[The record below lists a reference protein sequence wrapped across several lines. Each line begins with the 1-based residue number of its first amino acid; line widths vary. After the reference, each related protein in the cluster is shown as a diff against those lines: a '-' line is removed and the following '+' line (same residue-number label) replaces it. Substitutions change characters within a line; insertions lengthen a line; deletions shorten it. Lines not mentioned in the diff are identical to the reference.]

1 MTQHTHSNII
11 DTERIGRLLKLE
23 GIDLL
28 ESAVLTLHQTF
39 GTQYTSI
46 IEKKNFP
53 DQVVPLVIA
62 QSDHVLHDKINPRHG
77 HIYQQAVNQS
87 HTDCSSAQ
95 YIIKSLPTSAF
106 RQEITSQ
113 NSIAI
118 PTRTQSGEVMGV
130 LFSTFTSPLS
140 PNQQQE
146 VIKHHQLFAD
156 IVIHTLREMWF
167 NDRSEQ
173 LVNQLSYEVSHDSL
187 TGLLNRSCLSDTLE
201 SITQKSVTPFT
212 VALLDI
218 NSFKAINDMHGNY
231 IGDKVLQHVAETL
244 RRTLPENNLTFRT
257 AGNEF
262 AFITYHNDPIG
273 ICEQIVTKIKQG
285 YCSVDLKIDFD
296 VSIGIARS
304 DGNNKDVEQIIF
316 NTSLALKECKQHTD
330 THIQCYDTHLRARY
344 QRKTELIAALRS
356 ELESSIS
363 SKTVSNGNHI
373 NNPASEGNGMYVV
386 IQPIVGKDDT
396 RWEYFEVLT
405 RWKTTQHGDISPVEF
420 IQVAEESG
428 LIVELGERIIELVCR
443 AKITLEQG
451 LGYKIK
457 LGINCSAHELS
468 DSKRYLA
475 YLTKTIKQY
484 NFEANEFVIELT
496 ETVLLSPTP
505 EVKDALNYLRE
516 QGFTIALDD
525 FGTGYSSLNY
535 IHSYPIDC
543 IKIDA
548 VFIQNLLTNSTSE
561 SVVWLIIQLAQR
573 LGVSLVAEGVEEREQ
588 LDKLHSMGCDS
599 IQGYLYSCPLR
610 PETIVSNINALSV

>member
-1 MTQHTHSNII
+1 MTQHIQNGII
-11 DTERIGRLLKLE
+11 NTERIGRLLKLE
-23 GIDLL
+23 GVDLL

-39 GTQYTSI
+39 DTQYTSI
-46 IEKKNFP
+46 IEKKYFP
-53 DQVVPLVIA
+53 DQIVPLVIA
-62 QSDHVLHDKINPRHG
+62 HSDHVLHDKINARHG
-77 HIYQQAVNQS
+77 HIYQQAVNQK
-87 HTDCSSAQ
+87 HPDCSFAQ
-95 YIIKSLPTSAF
+95 YVVQSLPTSAF

-140 PNQQQE
+140 PTQQQE

-156 IVIHTLREMWF
+156 IIIHTLREMWF

-201 SITQKSVTPFT
+201 SITQQSVTPFS

-218 NSFKAINDMHGNY
+218 NSFKAINDQHGNY
-231 IGDKVLQHVAETL
+231 IGDKVLQFVAETL

-262 AFITYHNDPIG
+262 AFITYHSDPIA
-273 ICEQIVTKIKQG
+273 ICEQILAKIKQG
-285 YCSVDLKIDFD
+285 YSGVDIKIDFE

-304 DGNNKDVEQIIF
+304 EGDNKDVEQIIF
-316 NTSLALKECKQHTD
+316 NTSLALKECKQSPD
-330 THIQCYDTHLRARY
+330 THIQCYDTHLRFRY
-344 QRKTELIAALRS
+344 QRKAELIAALRS
-356 ELESSIS
+356 ELENPIS
-363 SKTVSNGNHI
+363 
-373 NNPASEGNGMYVV
+373 NNLTPDGNGMYVV
-386 IQPIVGKDDT
+386 AQPIVGQGEK

-405 RWKTTQHGDISPVEF
+405 RWKTAQHGDISPVEF

-443 AKITLEQG
+443 AKKTLEQG
-451 LGYKIK
+451 LGYIIK
-457 LGINCSAHELS
+457 LGINCSAHELN
-468 DSKRYLA
+468 DSKRYIS
-475 YLTKTIKQY
+475 YLTRTIEQHH
-484 NFEANEFVIELT
+484 FAANEFVIELT
-496 ETVLLSPTP
+496 ETVLLSPTQ
-505 EVKDALNYLRE
+505 ETKAALNYLRE

-548 VFIQNLLTNSTSE
+548 TFIRNLLTNSTSE
-561 SVVWLIIQLAQR
+561 SVVWLIVQLAHR
-573 LGVSLVAEGVEEREQ
+573 LDVSLVAEGVEKREQ
-588 LDKLHSMGCDS
+588 LEKLHAMGCDK
-599 IQGYLYSCPLR
+599 IQGYFYSPPIR
-610 PETIVSNINALSV
+610 PEAIVSYVTHSEPLA

>member
-1 MTQHTHSNII
+1 MTQHTQNGII
-11 DTERIGRLLKLE
+11 NTERIGRLLKLE
-23 GIDLL
+23 GVDLL

-39 GTQYTSI
+39 DTQYTSI
-46 IEKKNFP
+46 IEKKYFP
-53 DQVVPLVIA
+53 DQIVPLVIA
-62 QSDHVLHDKINPRHG
+62 HSDHVLHDKINARHG
-77 HIYQQAVNQS
+77 HIYQQAVNQK
-87 HTDCSSAQ
+87 HPDCSFAQ
-95 YIIKSLPTSAF
+95 YVVQSLPTSAF

-140 PNQQQE
+140 PTQQQE

-156 IVIHTLREMWF
+156 IIIHTLREMWF

-201 SITQKSVTPFT
+201 SITQQSVTPFS

-218 NSFKAINDMHGNY
+218 NSFKAINDQHGNY
-231 IGDKVLQHVAETL
+231 IGDKVLQFVAETL

-262 AFITYHNDPIG
+262 AFITYHSDPIA
-273 ICEQIVTKIKQG
+273 ICEQILAKIKQG
-285 YCSVDLKIDFD
+285 YSSVDIKIDFE

-304 DGNNKDVEQIIF
+304 EGDNKDVEQIIF
-316 NTSLALKECKQHTD
+316 NTSLALKECKQSSD
-330 THIQCYDTHLRARY
+330 THIQCYDTHLRFRY
-344 QRKTELIAALRS
+344 QRKAELITALRS
-356 ELESSIS
+356 ELENPIS
-363 SKTVSNGNHI
+363 
-373 NNPASEGNGMYVV
+373 NNLTPDGNGMYVV
-386 IQPIVGKDDT
+386 AQPIVGQGEK

-405 RWKTTQHGDISPVEF
+405 RWKTAQHGDISPVEF

-443 AKITLEQG
+443 AKKTLEQG

-457 LGINCSAHELS
+457 LGINCSAHELT
-468 DSKRYLA
+468 DSKRYIS
-475 YLTKTIKQY
+475 YLTRTIEQH
-484 NFEANEFVIELT
+484 NFAANEFVIELT
-496 ETVLLSPTP
+496 ETVLLSPTQ
-505 EVKDALNYLRE
+505 ETKAALNYLRE

-548 VFIQNLLTNSTSE
+548 TFIRNLLTNSTSE
-561 SVVWLIIQLAQR
+561 SVVWLIVQLAHR
-573 LGVSLVAEGVEEREQ
+573 LDVSLVAEGVEKREQ
-588 LDKLHSMGCDS
+588 LEKLHAMGCDK
-599 IQGYLYSCPLR
+599 IQGYFYSPPMR
-610 PETIVSNINALSV
+610 PEAIVSYVTHSEPLA

>member
-1 MTQHTHSNII
+1 MTQHTQNGII
-11 DTERIGRLLKLE
+11 NTERIGRLLKLE
-23 GIDLL
+23 GVDLL

-39 GTQYTSI
+39 DTQYTSI
-46 IEKKNFP
+46 IEKKYFP
-53 DQVVPLVIA
+53 DQIVPLVIA
-62 QSDHVLHDKINPRHG
+62 HSDHVLHDKINARHG
-77 HIYQQAVNQS
+77 HIYQQAVNQK
-87 HTDCSSAQ
+87 HPDCSFAQ
-95 YIIKSLPTSAF
+95 YVVQSLPTSAF

-140 PNQQQE
+140 PTQQQE

-156 IVIHTLREMWF
+156 IIIHTLREMWF

-201 SITQKSVTPFT
+201 SITQQSVTPFS

-218 NSFKAINDMHGNY
+218 NSFKAINDQHGNY
-231 IGDKVLQHVAETL
+231 IGDKVLQFVAETL

-262 AFITYHNDPIG
+262 AFITYHSDPIA
-273 ICEQIVTKIKQG
+273 ICEQILAKIKQG
-285 YCSVDLKIDFD
+285 YSSVDIKIDFE

-304 DGNNKDVEQIIF
+304 EGDNKDVEQIIF
-316 NTSLALKECKQHTD
+316 NTSLALKECKQSPD
-330 THIQCYDTHLRARY
+330 THIQCYDTHLRFRY
-344 QRKTELIAALRS
+344 QRKAELIAALRS
-356 ELESSIS
+356 ELENPIS
-363 SKTVSNGNHI
+363 
-373 NNPASEGNGMYVV
+373 NNLTPDGNGMYVV
-386 IQPIVGKDDT
+386 AQPIVGRGEK

-405 RWKTTQHGDISPVEF
+405 RWKTAQHGDISPVEF

-443 AKITLEQG
+443 AKKTLEQG

-457 LGINCSAHELS
+457 LGINCSAHELT
-468 DSKRYLA
+468 DSKRYIS
-475 YLTKTIKQY
+475 YLTRTIEQHH
-484 NFEANEFVIELT
+484 FTANEFVIELT
-496 ETVLLSPTP
+496 ETVLLSHTQ
-505 EVKDALNYLRE
+505 ETKAALNYLRE

-548 VFIQNLLTNSTSE
+548 TFIRNLLTNSTSE

-573 LGVSLVAEGVEEREQ
+573 LDVSLVAEGVEKHEQ
-588 LDKLHSMGCDS
+588 LEKLHAMGCDK
-599 IQGYLYSCPLR
+599 IQGYFYSPPMR
-610 PETIVSNINALSV
+610 PEAIVSYVTHSETLA

>member
-1 MTQHTHSNII
+1 MTQHTQNSII

-23 GIDLL
+23 GVDLL

-39 GTQYTSI
+39 DTQYTSI
-46 IEKKNFP
+46 IEKKYFP
-53 DQVVPLVIA
+53 DQIVPLVIA
-62 QSDHVLHDKINPRHG
+62 HSDHVLHDKINARHG
-77 HIYQQAVNQS
+77 QIYQQAVNQR
-87 HTDCSSAQ
+87 HPDCSFAQ
-95 YIIKSLPTSAF
+95 YVIQSLPTSAF

-113 NSIAI
+113 SSIAI

-140 PNQQQE
+140 PAQQKE

-156 IVIHTLREMWF
+156 IIIHTLREMWF

-201 SITQKSVTPFT
+201 SITQQSVTPFS

-218 NSFKAINDMHGNY
+218 NSFKAINDVYGNY
-231 IGDKVLQHVAETL
+231 VGDKVLQYVAETL

-262 AFITYHNDPIG
+262 AFITYHSDPIAV
-273 ICEQIVTKIKQG
+273 CEQILAKIKQG
-285 YCSVDLKIDFD
+285 YSNIDIKIDFE
-296 VSIGIARS
+296 VSIGMARS
-304 DGNNKDVEQIIF
+304 AGDTKDVEQIIF
-316 NTSLALKECKQHTD
+316 NTSLALKECKQSPD
-330 THIQCYDTHLRARY
+330 THIQCYDTHLRFRY
-344 QRKTELIAALRS
+344 QRKTELIAALRN
-356 ELESSIS
+356 ELENPIS
-363 SKTVSNGNHI
+363 
-373 NNPASEGNGMYVV
+373 NNLVPNGNGMYVV
-386 IQPIVGKDDT
+386 AQPIVGQKET
-396 RWEYFEVLT
+396 RWEYFEMLT
-405 RWKTTQHGDISPVEF
+405 RWKTAQHGDISPVEF

-443 AKITLEQG
+443 AKETLEQG

-457 LGINCSAHELS
+457 LGINCSAHELT
-468 DSKRYLA
+468 DTKRYIS
-475 YLTKTIKQY
+475 YLTRTIEQHH
-484 NFEANEFVIELT
+484 FRADEFVIELT
-496 ETVLLSPTP
+496 ETVLLSHTQ
-505 EVKDALNYLRE
+505 ETKAALNYLRE

-548 VFIQNLLTNSTSE
+548 TFIRNLLTNSTSE

-573 LGVSLVAEGVEEREQ
+573 LDVSLVAEGVEKHEQ
-588 LDKLHSMGCDS
+588 LEKLHAMGCDK
-599 IQGYLYSCPLR
+599 IQGYFYSPPMR
-610 PETIVSNINALSV
+610 PEAIVSYVTHSETLA